1 MDKMR
6 ILVVDDNI
14 VNLAALEQDL
24 KDTYEVIPVSS
35 GRRAIKFLYVEQVDL
50 ILMDVQMPLMDGIET
65 LREIRSLDNG
75 VTIPVIFLTAVKDK
89 ATVVE
94 GSKLGIMDYI
104 VKPFNSE
111 DLHERIERALRR
123 HGTLPMESS
132 EVYQRISRVRD
143 SIKEGKIKAA
153 ITQTEEILFYQIDKS
168 VSGRMQVVRNKL
180 TGNNIEG
187 AQRTVERVLKL
198 IEKQEDSISSTATSS
213 INMGEIN
220 SRLLFIQKEI
230 GDFNTEEAIEKI
242 EELKHY
248 EIPSYVLSALIK
260 IQERLQAFDDDDA
273 EQLINSTLEKLKKDW
288 K

>member
-14 VNLAALEQDL
+14 VNLTALEQDL

-50 ILMDVQMPLMDGIET
+50 ILMDVQMPLMDGLET

-89 ATVVE
+89 SIVVE

-104 VKPFNSE
+104 LKPFNSE

-123 HGTLPMESS
+123 RGVLPMEAS

-143 SIKEGKIKAA
+143 YIKEGKIKAA
-153 ITQTEEILFYQIDKS
+153 INQTEEILFYQIDKA
-168 VSGRMQVVRNKL
+168 VSGRMQNVRNKL
-180 TGNNIEG
+180 ASGNVDG
-187 AQRTVERVLKL
+187 AERTVERVLKL
-198 IEKQEDSISSTATSS
+198 LEKQEDSIAGSSAD
-213 INMGEIN
+213 INIGEIN
-220 SRLLFIQKEI
+220 SRLLFILKEI
-230 GDFNTEEAIEKI
+230 GDFNTEGAMDKI

-248 EIPSYVLSALIK
+248 AVPPHVMSALGK
-260 IQERLQAFDDDDA
+260 AQDRLQAYDDDEA
-273 EQLINSTLEKLKKDW
+273 EQLLNGALDKLKTQW